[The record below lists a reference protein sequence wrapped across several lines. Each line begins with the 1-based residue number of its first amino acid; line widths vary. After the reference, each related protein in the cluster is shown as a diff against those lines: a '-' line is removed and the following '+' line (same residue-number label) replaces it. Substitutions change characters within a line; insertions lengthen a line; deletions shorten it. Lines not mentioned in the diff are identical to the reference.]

1 MLLCSIFDK
10 QKHLSQSEDYKG
22 SNNIVLRTAQSDKIA
37 EISKKLEAQ
46 VRKPGITKLVV
57 FNDFKLYVF
66 SFS

>member
-1 MLLCSIFDK
+1 MFDK

-46 VRKPGITKLVV
+46 VRKPGITKLV
-57 FNDFKLYVF
+57 FNDIKLYVF

>member
-1 MLLCSIFDK
+1 MSDK
-10 QKHLSQSEDYKG
+10 QKHLSQSEDHKG

-46 VRKPGITKLVV
+46 VRRPGITKLVV
-57 FNDFKLYVF
+57 FNDIKLYIF

>member
-1 MLLCSIFDK
+1 MFDK

-22 SNNIVLRTAQSDKIA
+22 SSNIVLRTAQSDKIA

-46 VRKPGITKLVV
+46 VRRPSITKLV
-57 FNDFKLYVF
+57 FNDIKLYVF

>member
-1 MLLCSIFDK
+1 MSDK
-10 QKHLSQSEDYKG
+10 QKHLSQSEHHKG

-46 VRKPGITKLVV
+46 VRRPGTTKLVV
-57 FNDFKLYVF
+57 FNDIKLYIF